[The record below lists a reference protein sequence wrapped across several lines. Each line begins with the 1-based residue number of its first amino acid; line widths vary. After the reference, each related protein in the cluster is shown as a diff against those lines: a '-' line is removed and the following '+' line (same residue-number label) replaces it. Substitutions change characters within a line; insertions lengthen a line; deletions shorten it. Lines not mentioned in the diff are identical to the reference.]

1 MLWECLKGCKA
12 FSLVCGESTDVQDK
26 PQLALFPCLS
36 KEIMRKELVNTIF
49 LKETTRAVD
58 IKIALLEGFD
68 DPLWKLATN
77 STDDED
83 ALSTFGKTTKLSG
96 TSDK

>member
-1 MLWECLKGCKA
+1 MLCEDLKGCKA

-26 PQLALFPCLS
+26 PQLALFACLS
-36 KEIMRKELVNTIF
+36 KEITREELVNTIF
-49 LKETTRAVD
+49 LKETTCTVD
-58 IKIALLEGFD
+58 IKIALLEEFD

-77 STDDED
+77 STDDD
-83 ALSTFGKTTKLSG
+83 NALSTVGKTTKLSG

>member
-1 MLWECLKGCKA
+1 M
-12 FSLVCGESTDVQDK
+12 CGESTDVQDK

-36 KEIMRKELVNTIF
+36 KEIMREELVNTIF

-58 IKIALLEGFD
+58 IKIALLEEFD

-77 STDDED
+77 STDG
-83 ALSTFGKTTKLSG
+83 ALSTVGKTTKLVEKLWKTSG
-96 TSDK
+96 ISDK